1 MRVKCNLSDDNN
13 KNNNIFDNNKDKLY
27 IGSTGVHFK
36 DIYTGHRYNFKHIN
50 KKNSTRLSDFVWQCF
65 ERYGTKSEMEWSRG
79 VAWGVAPPQMH
90 NLKIL

>member
-13 KNNNIFDNNKDKLY
+13 KNNNNFDNNKDKLY

-36 DIYTGHRYNFKHIN
+36 DSYTGHRYNFKHIN